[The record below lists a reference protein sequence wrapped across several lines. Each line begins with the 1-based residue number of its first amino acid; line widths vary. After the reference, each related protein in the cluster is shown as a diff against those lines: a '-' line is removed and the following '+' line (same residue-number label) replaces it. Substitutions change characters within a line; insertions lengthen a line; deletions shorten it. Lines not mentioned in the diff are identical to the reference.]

1 MSYSTGTKSGANLS
15 SKGREPVDGN
25 TTIVCDAWPVRHQT
39 YSYLPTLSRY
49 QIYAAWWQLTA
60 QDINPIAH
68 VPEFAWPNFTSRSGA
83 IACCISWCAKDCDT
97 MCAVLHHW
105 CVMAF
110 RDRVIHLLAVRA
122 YKRPELILRLQN
134 GMYVA
139 CCSSTMSLCHKK

>member
-1 MSYSTGTKSGANLS
+1 
-15 SKGREPVDGN
+15 
-25 TTIVCDAWPVRHQT
+25 
-39 YSYLPTLSRY
+39 
-49 QIYAAWWQLTA
+49 
-60 QDINPIAH
+60 
-68 VPEFAWPNFTSRSGA
+68 
-83 IACCISWCAKDCDT
+83 

-139 CCSSTMSLCHKK
+139 CCSSTMSQKVIFLPSLLSFQLAILELCSYART